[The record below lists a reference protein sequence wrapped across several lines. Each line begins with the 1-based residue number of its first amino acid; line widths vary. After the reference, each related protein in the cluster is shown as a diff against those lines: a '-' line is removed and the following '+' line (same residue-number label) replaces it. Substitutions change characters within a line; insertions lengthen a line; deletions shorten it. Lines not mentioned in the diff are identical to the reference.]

1 MNSVDTDTGEHSFAE
16 PSQQQSRFWNEM
28 VQLKAHIFY
37 LGYHRRGADQIDF
50 WIKCMTAVTSSASI
64 AGWAIWQTYGFA
76 WGLIIAVS
84 QVINTTKQYLP
95 YEARR
100 KTCNDACKDLEGLF
114 IRSESDWYYVA
125 EGTLTN
131 ENIHKKLI
139 SLKKRK
145 SQIVKKCISVLV
157 LPRKPKYE
165 RLAELDATNYFQT
178 LYFGGENDV

>member
-1 MNSVDTDTGEHSFAE
+1 MSSRATDTAEPLPAE

-37 LGYHRRGADQIDF
+37 LGYHRRKSDQVDF
-50 WIKCMTAVTSSASI
+50 WIKCVTAVTSSASI
-64 AGWAIWQTYGFA
+64 AGWAIWQSYGFG

-84 QVINTTKQYLP
+84 QVIGATKQYLP

-100 KTCNDACKDLEGLF
+100 KSCNDACKDLENHF

-131 ENIHKKLI
+131 EEIHKKLI

-145 SQIVKKCISVLV
+145 SQIVKKCMAVLV

-165 RLAELDATNYFQT
+165 QRAKNDATDYFQT
-178 LYFGGENDV
+178 LYFEGDYDG